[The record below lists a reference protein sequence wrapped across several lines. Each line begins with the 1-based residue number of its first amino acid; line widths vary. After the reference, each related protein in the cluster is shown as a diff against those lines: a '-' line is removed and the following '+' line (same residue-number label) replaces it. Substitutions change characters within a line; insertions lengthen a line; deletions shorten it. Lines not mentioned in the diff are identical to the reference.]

1 MNNPWLNIS
10 WNNTIADCDK
20 DFPVLVGKKEFKF
33 GSKDYIEKINEKDP
47 KEDFDNDKTNKKKKV
62 GLVFNCLPEP
72 FYGDPKSQVYLLGMN
87 PGEPDKEF
95 IEDNDKQNNY
105 VNNCIAMLKHDMTY
119 LKKPGLL
126 YDSNNNT
133 IIYDPKEYNN
143 IINDI
148 FDNNRIK
155 DFRDK
160 KEEKFPIR
168 PHVGDVWQ
176 WEMWR
181 QLREKNNG
189 CNPRVFSIEY
199 FPYHSTSGF
208 AFPTNLPSYEY
219 RNELIQQAM
228 DDHKLIIIMR
238 NEEMWYNI
246 KFKGQWSSLKDYPN
260 KIFLRNKQRIWLTT
274 GNFVWEIPEERI
286 PMPNWACQSVNE
298 IIEKFK

>member
-10 WNNTIADCDK
+10 WKNTIADCDK
-20 DFPVLVGKKEFKF
+20 ECLVQVGKKEFYF
-33 GSKDYIEKINEKDP
+33 GSKEYVDYINRNDAKIKQTGKGKPVDLT
-47 KEDFDNDKTNKKKKV
+47 FDK
-62 GLVFNCLPEP
+62 CLPEP
-72 FYGDPKSQVYLLGMN
+72 FYGDPNSQVYLLGMN

-95 IEDNDKQNNY
+95 IEKNDNQNDY

-119 LKKPGLL
+119 LNKPGLL
-126 YDSNNNT
+126 YDSMNQT
-133 IIYDPKEYNN
+133 IFYDPNKYNL
-143 IINDI
+143 ILKDI

-155 DFRDK
+155 EFKEK
-160 KEEKFPIR
+160 KENFPIR

-176 WEMWR
+176 WEMWK
-181 QLREKNNG
+181 QLREKNK

-208 AFPTNLPSYEY
+208 AFPTYLPSYEY
-219 RNELIQQAM
+219 RNKHNQKAM

-238 NEEMWYNI
+238 NEEMWYDI

-260 KIFLRNKQRIWLTT
+260 KVFLRNKQRIWLTT

-286 PMPNWACQSVNE
+286 LMPNWACQSVNE